1 MPAVH
6 EIISTLNQF
15 AQARLPAAGWRGG
28 SFDATRFIP
37 AGWMRVPPAVPEAP
51 EIAESAYAHAGAEPP
66 LEEVLSD
73 PVVQLIMQPIACSR
87 PRYDACSRPFGA
99 SAVAPPRIQEPSA
112 RSKQEE
118 LSPHFPVVTNAPV
131 GWPGAVG
138 RGHRPSPPARRASG

>member
-51 EIAESAYAHAGAEPP
+51 EVAESVYAHAGTEPP

-73 PVVQLIMQPIACSR
+73 PVVQMIMQADHLEPAEVR
-87 PRYDACSRPFGA
+87 RLLA
-99 SAVAPPRIQEPSA
+99 AVRRQRHRAA
-112 RSKQEE
+112 
-118 LSPHFPVVTNAPV
+118 A
-131 GWPGAVG
+131 GDPGAIC
-138 RGHRPSPPARRASG
+138 PQ

>member
-37 AGWMRVPPAVPEAP
+37 AGWMRAPPAVPEAP
-51 EIAESAYAHAGAEPP
+51 EVAESAYAHAGAEPP

-73 PVVQLIMQPIACSR
+73 PVVQMIMQADRLQPAEVR
-87 PRYDACSRPFGA
+87 RLLA
-99 SAVAPPRIQEPSA
+99 AVRRQRRRAA
-112 RSKQEE
+112 
-118 LSPHFPVVTNAPV
+118 VD
-131 GWPGAVG
+131 PGAIC
-138 RGHRPSPPARRASG
+138 PQ